1 MTYTETKSSY
11 SASSSNTITA
21 FFENRSDAEAAVEK
35 LVGAGILRDGIRL
48 VAGKESSASTDA
60 VSESKGFWEKLE
72 DFFFPDEDRAV
83 YSEGLRR
90 GGFLVTVTGVSAAN
104 YDKAL
109 DILDDEGSVDLEERA
124 ESWRSEG
131 WDQKNIYG
139 APASVASGTTAT
151 TASTVADGREEVI
164 PVVEEELRVGKR
176 DLNHGRVR
184 VRSYVVENPVS
195 EQVSLRDENVSI
207 ERRTVDRPLSGTE
220 SAIVD
225 RTIEAEEHHE
235 EAVVSKDA
243 HVVEEIS
250 LRKTAD
256 QREETIRDTV
266 RRTEVEVEDDRS
278 TGAIRKE

>member
-1 MTYTETKSSY
+1 M
-11 SASSSNTITA
+11 
-21 FFENRSDAEAAVEK
+21 
-35 LVGAGILRDGIRL
+35 
-48 VAGKESSASTDA
+48 
-60 VSESKGFWEKLE
+60 
-72 DFFFPDEDRAV
+72 
-83 YSEGLRR
+83 
-90 GGFLVTVTGVSAAN
+90 TVTGVSAAT

-109 DILDDEGSVDLEERA
+109 DILDDEGSIDLEERA
-124 ESWRSEG
+124 ESWRSQG
-131 WDQKNIYG
+131 WDQKNVYG
-139 APASVASGTTAT
+139 ASGAVTSGTTAT

-207 ERRTVDRPLSGTE
+207 ERRTVDRPLTGTE
-220 SAIVD
+220 SAFVD

-243 HVVEEIS
+243 RVVEEIS
-250 LRKTAD
+250 LRKSAD

-266 RRTEVEVEDDRS
+266 PRTEVEVEDDRS

>member
-1 MTYTETKSSY
+1 M
-11 SASSSNTITA
+11 
-21 FFENRSDAEAAVEK
+21 
-35 LVGAGILRDGIRL
+35 
-48 VAGKESSASTDA
+48 AGKESSASTDA

-90 GGFLVTVTGVSAAN
+90 GGYLVTVTGVSPAT

-109 DILDDEGSVDLEERA
+109 DILDDEGSIDLEERA
-124 ESWRSEG
+124 ESWRSQG
-131 WDQKNIYG
+131 WDQKNVYG
-139 APASVASGTTAT
+139 ASGAVASGTTAT

-207 ERRTVDRPLSGTE
+207 ERRTVDRPLTATE
-220 SAIVD
+220 NAFVD

-243 HVVEEIS
+243 RVVEEIS

>member
-1 MTYTETKSSY
+1 MTYNETTSSY
-11 SASSSNTITA
+11 GVSSSNTITA
-21 FFENRSDAEAAVEK
+21 FFENRSDAEAAVER
-35 LVGAGILRDGIRL
+35 LVEAGILRDGIRL
-48 VAGKESSASTDA
+48 VAGKESSVSTDA

-90 GGFLVTVTGVSAAN
+90 GGYLVTVTGVSAAT

-109 DILDDEGSVDLEERA
+109 DILDDEGSIDLEERA
-124 ESWRSEG
+124 ESWRSQG
-131 WDQKNIYG
+131 WDQKNVYG
-139 APASVASGTTAT
+139 ASGAVASGTTAT

-207 ERRTVDRPLSGTE
+207 ERRTVDRPLTRTE
-220 SAIVD
+220 SAFVD

-243 HVVEEIS
+243 RVVEEIA

>member
-1 MTYTETKSSY
+1 MTYSETTSSY
-11 SASSSNTITA
+11 GASSSNTITA
-21 FFENRSDAEAAVEK
+21 FFENRSDAEAAVER
-35 LVGAGILRDGIRL
+35 LVEAGILRDGIRL
-48 VAGKESSASTDA
+48 VAGKESSVSTDA
-60 VSESKGFWEKLE
+60 FSESKGFWEKLG
-72 DFFFPDEDRAV
+72 DFFLPDEDRAV

-90 GGFLVTVTGVSAAN
+90 GGYLVTVTGVSAAT

-109 DILDDEGSVDLEERA
+109 DILDDEGSIDLEERA

-131 WDQKNIYG
+131 WDQKNVYG
-139 APASVASGTTAT
+139 ASGSVASGTTMT
-151 TASTVADGREEVI
+151 SASTVADGREEVI

-207 ERRTVDRPLSGTE
+207 ERRTVDRPLTGTE
-220 SAIVD
+220 NAFVD

-243 HVVEEIS
+243 RVVEEIS